1 MRNVDNNGYFNVWI
15 SVTNKLNDMTLIS
28 HSVLIS
34 MKGLAS
40 LESSHSILTKF
51 LFLLLSLSITL
62 PWFRMSLA
70 SGWSVRIKLMEK
82 NSIKEKYFTG
92 IAWISDPAPG
102 RYGDHKFHWIKDCP
116 ALLPFALISEFQF
129 HSRWVFRLLITN

>member
-28 HSVLIS
+28 HSVLTS

-40 LESSHSILTKF
+40 LESFHSILTKF
-51 LFLLLSLSITL
+51 LFLPLLLSITL
-62 PWFRMSLA
+62 SWSRISLA
-70 SGWSVRIKLMEK
+70 SGWSIRIKLMEK
-82 NSIKEKYFTG
+82 NSIREKYFTG

-102 RYGDHKFHWIKDCP
+102 RYGDHKFPWIKDCP
-116 ALLPFALISEFQF
+116 ALPPFASISELHF
-129 HSRWVFRLLITN
+129 HSRWVFRPLITN